1 MVKLRIFVLLSVL
14 ILGLLGTTGSASA
27 VFLCPVVGDGVINL
41 VSNKMRVC
49 QEVFRILQR
58 RAGVHRQHHHTETSR

>member
-1 MVKLRIFVLLSVL
+1 MVKLGIFVPPSVL

-27 VFLCPVVGDGVINL
+27 VFLCPVVSDVVINL
-41 VSNKMRVC
+41 VSDKIRVC

-58 RAGVHRQHHHTETSR
+58 RTGVHRQHRHTETSR